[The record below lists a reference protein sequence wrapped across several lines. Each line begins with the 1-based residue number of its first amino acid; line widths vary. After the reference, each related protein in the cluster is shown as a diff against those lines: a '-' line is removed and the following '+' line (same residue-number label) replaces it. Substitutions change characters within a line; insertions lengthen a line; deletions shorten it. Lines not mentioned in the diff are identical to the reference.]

1 MKVRDLVAGSI
12 FTPGAGYTA
21 EPAPRVSVILPTFR
35 RGDSDMLRRAID
47 SVLSQSLRELELI
60 IVDDGSTESTAS
72 VIADAMANDPRVSV
86 IRHPR
91 NIGLPAVSEYEGY
104 VRARGDRIAFAF
116 DDTVFYPGSLE
127 ALLAQSDAHPDA
139 AIAGYFEMFYRT
151 TPDGPLYS
159 TPLGLD
165 ADLANLLWRN
175 VIPNG
180 AVMLPRQIIEVV
192 GLYDPHISLARLCD
206 YDLWLRVRRR
216 FPIRT
221 VNVCVGEEHGPATV
235 DSLGSTYPLDSW
247 LADDRMRQERDAL
260 LLPEHFGDVDV
271 TSWEVFTSE
280 RSIANCVRIASA
292 HAAARG
298 WEQPDPPQFSVDD
311 PVARVA
317 IVAPNVD
324 ASVQTMFHGMRDV
337 PDVHIRYL
345 DHARESVTTLAHADA
360 VIVSRRAEGLVRWA
374 LAAREAG
381 LSAIFHIDDHF
392 PLMFQSG
399 ELDPRCAADFSE
411 DALREALKAY
421 DGVIAPSAALASSLR
436 DIAVHDSVAVIPL
449 TVPSSHI
456 DQPTTHVSTAT
467 RPPTFALFTGYH
479 RDAHAIQ
486 VVLPALQAAAQ
497 KEDVTLRVLVP
508 RGHLAAAPLSS
519 WSRLEVEFFTP
530 NSDYFA
536 ALVELRARGVDALVV
551 PHTDTVNA
559 AY

>member
-60 IVDDGSTESTAS
+60 IVDDGSTDSTAS

-139 AIAGYFEMFYRT
+139 AIAGYFEVFYRT
-151 TPDGPLYS
+151 TPDGPLCS

-411 DALREALKAY
+411 DGGCAAGGAQGLRRCHRALGRAREQSARHRSARLGRGDPA
-421 DGVIAPSAALASSLR
+421 DRAVIAYRSADHAREYGNSTSDIRSVHRIPPRRAR
-436 DIAVHDSVAVIPL
+436 DSGGVACVAGGRPEGRRHA
-449 TVPSSHI
+449 PR
-456 DQPTTHVSTAT
+456 PRAA
-467 RPPTFALFTGYH
+467 RPP
-479 RDAHAIQ
+479 
-486 VVLPALQAAAQ
+486 
-497 KEDVTLRVLVP
+497 
-508 RGHLAAAPLSS
+508 RGGP
-519 WSRLEVEFFTP
+519 P
-530 NSDYFA
+530 
-536 ALVELRARGVDALVV
+536 LVV
-551 PHTDTVNA
+551 VPPGGGVLHA
-559 AY
+559 Q